1 MKHVISLGAGVQSS
15 TMALMAAAGE
25 ITPMPEFA
33 IFADT
38 RAEPDSVYVWLDWL
52 EKQLPFP
59 VLRVTNGGIL
69 RDVLSLNVRK
79 DNSGFYSPS
88 NIPAHC
94 QQPDGSRG
102 IVPRQCTTDHK
113 ITPILRELKSQ
124 FKAEI
129 SAFRKTDKTQPV
141 VTQWIGITTDEISRM
156 KESREPWSLHRWPMV
171 DLGMNREA
179 CLRWMEKK
187 GFPRPPRSACFFCPF
202 KSNAEWARLKQ
213 EEPEYFAKAVLVERG
228 YQHIKSVTGMTGRP
242 YLHRSCVP
250 LDQVD
255 FRTDFEKGQINLFQN
270 ECEGMCGV

>member
-15 TMALMAAAGE
+15 TMALMAAVGE

-38 RAEPDSVYVWLDWL
+38 MAEPDSVYVWLDWL

-59 VLRVTNGGIL
+59 VHRVNAGGIL
-69 RDVLSLNVRK
+69 SDALLLHVKK
-79 DNSGFYSPS
+79 DNSGFYSDS
-88 NIPAHC
+88 HIPAYTLN
-94 QQPDGSRG
+94 PDGTTG
-102 IVPRQCTTDHK
+102 ITPRQCTSNHK
-113 ITPILRELKSQ
+113 IIPILRELKSQ

-129 SAFRKTDKTQPV
+129 SAFRKTDKTEPV

-156 KESREPWSLHRWPMV
+156 KESREPWSLHRWPLV

-202 KSNAEWARLKQ
+202 KSNAEWSNLKK
-213 EEPEYFAKAVLVERG
+213 EEPHYFQKAVMVERAYRAVKG
-228 YQHIKSVTGMTGRP
+228 LTGVDSNLF
-242 YLHRSCVP
+242 LHRSCVP